1 MGVLAKGFKKSGNDI
16 YLKEH
21 IEDLKNV
28 WYYLWNK
35 IKGKLRYSSEE
46 LNRIFGIVKF
56 CIEKHDLGK
65 VLPAFQIKTLGN
77 FNYEPFDISLD
88 VPHSI
93 FSTFFVKDEEMEQFK
108 EIFGKDTE
116 RIILSI
122 IAFHHWRESFDK
134 IINGDSSLVEAARKL
149 CNDKDFKEKIIGNLR
164 SEGFADIDINER
176 VVKSLAKG
184 TRFLTLVIPPYLN
197 KFLPS
202 RLEVDDKIKKYWV
215 LSAGF
220 LQRCDHFASFCE
232 ETVCEETGG
241 DFCNVEIDNITFD
254 EIKRNV
260 SSKIGGNTWQ
270 IDKINKNKNPD
281 LLNKNIILIAPT
293 GYGKTEFAFL
303 YSNGEKLI
311 YTLPLRSAVNQIFQ
325 RAKNIFGDD
334 KVGLLHSDADVV
346 ILSYEGDEEGL
357 RTYDLSRQISY
368 PVIISTGDQFFPYA
382 LNPPTYEKIYSI
394 LSYSRLVID
403 EVQAYDPKACAIVVK
418 FIEDTI
424 RMGGK
429 FLLTTATLPKFV
441 KDKVNE
447 VVNQNELEEINIY
460 KEEKDKFQKFYK
472 NKLEVILIDNRK
484 KINNEEKF
492 DLPEDKL
499 EKIINQANG
508 DKRVLVVL
516 NTVESAQKVYRKLKE
531 KIRDQNIKIML
542 IHSRFTLEDRRKK
555 ELILCGGV
563 YSIQNGKVKIFEKEY
578 DLHNLGQ
585 NKDKSDIEIVKN
597 GNGFLVKVKF
607 EDKIFELNGK
617 IKENENEFVIN
628 GWFSNPKPQNE
639 NKGKIL
645 VATQVVE
652 ASLDLDADILFT
664 EICPLDSLVQRMGRV
679 ARRYFYM
686 SGKVYNKSSN
696 GEGSLEEK
704 FKAFDKYNSSEPNIF
719 VWVFKNGLQSGEEHV
734 YHKDVI
740 LLSLKIL
747 SKSKDLGNGELLRE
761 LKNWASENLEKNK
774 KDERILE
781 EIFTNQNQELSSRQ
795 YIYELSEYD
804 KYIMVDLLY
813 SVLPGDSKYLED
825 FEKTYEIL
833 NSGFVSDKKSEA
845 FELFRRI
852 YDIQIIPKNKF
863 EEFKKELGNFVSSN
877 QINQKGL
884 YTKFKT
890 EILSKFVVNV
900 PFWSV
905 KEKITPENLAINKLS
920 KLSDLRSDD
929 WKKKLKY
936 YLSGIYVVDGFEYD
950 SEYGIQSKK
959 ASKRT

>member
-1 MGVLAKGFKKSGNDI
+1 MKM
-16 YLKEH
+16 
-21 IEDLKNV
+21 
-28 WYYLWNK
+28 
-35 IKGKLRYSSEE
+35 
-46 LNRIFGIVKF
+46 
-56 CIEKHDLGK
+56 
-65 VLPAFQIKTLGN
+65 
-77 FNYEPFDISLD
+77 SL
-88 VPHSI
+88 
-93 FSTFFVKDEEMEQFK
+93 F
-108 EIFGKDTE
+108 
-116 RIILSI
+116 
-122 IAFHHWRESFDK
+122 
-134 IINGDSSLVEAARKL
+134 
-149 CNDKDFKEKIIGNLR
+149 
-164 SEGFADIDINER
+164 
-176 VVKSLAKG
+176 
-184 TRFLTLVIPPYLN
+184 
-197 KFLPS
+197 
-202 RLEVDDKIKKYWV
+202 
-215 LSAGF
+215 
-220 LQRCDHFASFCE
+220 
-232 ETVCEETGG
+232 
-241 DFCNVEIDNITFD
+241 
-254 EIKRNV
+254 
-260 SSKIGGNTWQ
+260 
-270 IDKINKNKNPD
+270 
-281 LLNKNIILIAPT
+281 
-293 GYGKTEFAFL
+293 
-303 YSNGEKLI
+303 
-311 YTLPLRSAVNQIFQ
+311 
-325 RAKNIFGDD
+325 
-334 KVGLLHSDADVV
+334 
-346 ILSYEGDEEGL
+346 
-357 RTYDLSRQISY
+357 
-368 PVIISTGDQFFPYA
+368 
-382 LNPPTYEKIYSI
+382 
-394 LSYSRLVID
+394 
-403 EVQAYDPKACAIVVK
+403 
-418 FIEDTI
+418 
-424 RMGGK
+424 
-429 FLLTTATLPKFV
+429 
-441 KDKVNE
+441 
-447 VVNQNELEEINIY
+447 
-460 KEEKDKFQKFYK
+460 
-472 NKLEVILIDNRK
+472 
-484 KINNEEKF
+484 
-492 DLPEDKL
+492 
-499 EKIINQANG
+499 
-508 DKRVLVVL
+508 
-516 NTVESAQKVYRKLKE
+516 
-531 KIRDQNIKIML
+531 
-542 IHSRFTLEDRRKK
+542 
-555 ELILCGGV
+555 
-563 YSIQNGKVKIFEKEY
+563 
-578 DLHNLGQ
+578 
-585 NKDKSDIEIVKN
+585 
-597 GNGFLVKVKF
+597 
-607 EDKIFELNGK
+607 
-617 IKENENEFVIN
+617 IN